1 MQSFLL
7 KESLADTKNACVKV
21 ERVANTEVTAQVYVK
36 EVTNVE
42 NVAIAKDDETQDD
55 ETQDDETQDDEML
68 LKHIGGTEQDD
79 ANNVLQQLR

>member
-1 MQSFLL
+1 ML
-7 KESLADTKNACVKV
+7 KESLADTKNTCVKV
-21 ERVANTEVTAQVYVK
+21 ERVANTDVTAQVYVK
-36 EVTNVE
+36 EVTNAE
-42 NVAIAKDDETQDD
+42 NVAIAKDD